1 MKNQNKPFSEML
13 ESGIHK
19 YELLYFNIKILKD
32 FAEDPRYTI
41 SNFDDRQNISI
52 STEYDYD
59 EKINDGEKIVIDNIG
74 FGYDEYD
81 ERVIGVFL
89 KQLAAL
95 PSKMQQI
102 FYARRNN
109 NNVYLDPSYIK
120 SINGSWSS
128 DISVFDGILYEI
140 QEINKICTDNGDE
153 KLFEDDF
160 KIERPELFK
169 LILLP
174 TKKEYEDF
182 IRLFDKMIYD
192 NVNKKF
198 FNTKIE
204 LRWKEMKRNGS
215 NKLIEMW
222 LTNIKVDKCTISKIT
237 TPIKDIRTKR
247 NIPSHE
253 IHNNVYDKS
262 YYEKQTE
269 ALIKIYTALKLLIKI
284 LIKQFNLKDYK
295 LEEWFVENNIRT
307 YSISEIK
314 KEENKNYIF
323 MEDYRNND

>member
-204 LRWKEMKRNGS
+204 LRWKEMKQ
-215 NKLIEMW
+215 
-222 LTNIKVDKCTISKIT
+222 
-237 TPIKDIRTKR
+237 
-247 NIPSHE
+247 
-253 IHNNVYDKS
+253 
-262 YYEKQTE
+262 KQTE